1 MARTGQARSMTLFL
15 TSLVGAGGC
24 LVRYLMEYAVRLRH
38 PTSRPWATVA
48 ANALGCGIA
57 GYFAYRLVGSADAH
71 VREIVLTG
79 LCGGLTT
86 FSSAFAIPAILQ
98 REHHWGFSLALVST
112 TPLACAALFLLGMS
126 LAH

>member
-1 MARTGQARSMTLFL
+1 MTLFF

-24 LVRYLMEYAVRLRH
+24 LVRYLMEYAVRRHH
-38 PTSRPWATVA
+38 PTNRPWATVA

-57 GYFAYRLVGSADAH
+57 GYVAYRFVASSDAH

-98 REHHWGFSLALVST
+98 REHHWGFSLALVTT
-112 TPLACAALFLLGMS
+112 TPLACAGLFLIGMS